1 MDTLAETL
9 WQEFA
14 VEAEEHLQ
22 AIEPVLARADPEH
35 IGEAEIAQ
43 LFRSFHSVKGLAR
56 VLGLVGMEEVAHRAE
71 NLLGLVREGRAALTA
86 ERADL
91 LLQSVDALKRMRDR
105 AIAERRD
112 EPGDNAL
119 LARLAAA
126 FAHAGGSE
134 EEQQPPAGVAEA
146 RLELHD
152 DPEMLAI
159 FVEMVKSRGSELC
172 GGLSAEAGER
182 EVAADAAATLGHAAT
197 VMGFDALA
205 ESFGGFERLLPPSD
219 TEPDERVREELLARL
234 GDIRLQVELL
244 GEMTGEDAGIGEFSA
259 ALTERIGAD
268 RRRLAAALTDANR
281 QLRAALATGDGPA
294 AAEAAATVARLARAL
309 RAGVAA
315 QSADHATEVLLLV
328 EDLYSRVAH
337 GAPASTALADAAD
350 AVFAQIA
357 EEGLDE
363 AAVELTR
370 LLRASFAGA
379 GGRAAGGEGGARLVA
394 GLNLPDELLAILSDD
409 NLAEFERGVLAVG
422 LQPYAILAHLEADSD
437 IAGHFIDWLSGEA
450 RAITNRTVITDGE
463 SSFEFL
469 VLSPLMPNALAELL
483 RALDPEHRCIR
494 RVRRLTAS
502 AEGEP
507 LLDRAASERADAA
520 ARPSGFANLLRV
532 RGELVDAF
540 LDEIGELRIS
550 LSGLTEGARD
560 ADLRKE
566 LARCRRFAERLPDE
580 QRRELLPLLLRFEE
594 RDRWLRDTEERLSA
608 GLSRLHQSALE
619 LRVVPVEVVFNRLP
633 RLVRDLAQRQGKS
646 IELVVEGQ
654 EVRVDRSM
662 VEALADPLIHLV
674 RNAVDHGIEPPEERR
689 AAGKPER
696 ARLRLRAAKRGAE
709 IDIEIADDGR
719 GLDAEAIRA
728 KAVARGLV
736 TAARAAE
743 LADEEIFQFIFA
755 PGLSTAATVTET
767 SGRGV
772 GMDVVLNTVRRCN
785 GNITLRSVRGR
796 GTAFVLTLPVSAALQ
811 STLIVRINGQSLA
824 IPEQHVIAV
833 AEIEREAIRQVG
845 AQRATRYR
853 DSTLPL
859 YSLAGLL
866 GITGEAPSA
875 ASSAQPIVVAGNGR
889 QTIGLE
895 VDEIE
900 QRRELFLKPLHPL
913 LARFPTIGGAS
924 VVGDGRVVLV
934 LDGEQL
940 LDLAARGIERAAPV
954 EPLAAS

>member
-22 AIEPVLARADPEH
+22 VIEPVLARADPEH

-56 VLGLVGMEEVAHRAE
+56 ALGLVGMEEVAHRAE

-91 LLQSVDALKRMRDR
+91 LLQSIDALKRMRDR

-134 EEQQPPAGVAEA
+134 EEQPPPVGVAEA
-146 RLELHD
+146 RPELHD

-182 EVAADAAATLGHAAT
+182 EVAADAAATLDHAAA

-205 ESFGGFERLLPPSD
+205 ESFSGFEKLLQPSD

-244 GEMTGEDAGIGEFSA
+244 GEMTGQDAGIGEFSA
-259 ALTERIGAD
+259 ALMERIGAD
-268 RRRLAAALTDANR
+268 RRRLAAVLTDANR

-294 AAEAAATVARLARAL
+294 AAEAAATVVRLARAL

-350 AVFAQIA
+350 AVFTQIA

-363 AAVELTR
+363 AAELTG

-379 GGRAAGGEGGARLVA
+379 GGRAARAEGGDRLVA
-394 GLNLPDELLAILSDD
+394 GLHLPDELLAVLSDD

-422 LQPYAILAHLEADSD
+422 LQPYEILVHLDADSD

-494 RVRRLTAS
+494 RVRRLTSS

-507 LLDRAASERADAA
+507 VLDRAASERADAA
-520 ARPSGFANLLRV
+520 ARPSGFGNLLRV

-560 ADLRKE
+560 ADLRKK

-580 QRRELLPLLLRFEE
+580 QRRELLPLLLRFAE

-608 GLSRLHQSALE
+608 GLSRLYQSALE

-646 IELVVEGQ
+646 IELVVEGH

-719 GLDAEAIRA
+719 GLDAEAIRV
-728 KAVARGLV
+728 KAVVRGLV
-736 TAARAAE
+736 TAARAAQ

-755 PGLSTAATVTET
+755 PGLSTAAAITET

-785 GNITLRSVRGR
+785 GSITLRSVRGR

-824 IPEQHVIAV
+824 IPERHVIAV
-833 AEIEREAIRQVG
+833 AKIEREAIRQVG
-845 AQRATRYR
+845 AQRATHYR
-853 DSTLPL
+853 DATLPL
-859 YSLAGLL
+859 YSLAALL

-875 ASSAQPIVVAGNGR
+875 VSSAQPIVVAGNGR

-900 QRRELFLKPLHPL
+900 HRRELFLKPLHPL
-913 LARFPTIGGAS
+913 LAHFPTIGGAS

-940 LDLAARGIERAAPV
+940 LDLAARGIERAAPA
-954 EPLAAS
+954 EPQAAS